1 MFYEVVITDY
11 QYPTLAEEQKVFAG
25 TGIQIVDC
33 NGKCVSEDDVI
44 RYARHADALVT
55 QFVPITRRIIEHLE
69 QCKVIVRYAIGL
81 DSIDIQAATERRIMV
96 ANVPDYCISE
106 VSDHALALILA
117 LVRKISLMDRDVRNG
132 VWSYKKAVPVRRL
145 SDMTLGLI
153 AFGNIARQVAAKA
166 EAFGFKRVLVHDP
179 YVSDGRQYPRYDFV
193 SLDTLLEQADIV
205 SVHAPTTAETK
216 HLIDR
221 QTLSQMKTSS
231 FLVNTSRGALV
242 NEADLVAALREGKL
256 AGVALDVLENEKDVT
271 NHPLFEFD
279 NVIIT
284 PHMAWYSTGS
294 IAELQRK
301 VAEQVKQ
308 ALLTGKPSNWVN
320 KF

>member
-11 QYPTLAEEQKVFAG
+11 HYPTLAEEQKVFAG

-153 AFGNIARQVAAKA
+153 AFGNIARRVAAKA

-193 SLDTLLEQADIV
+193 SLDTLLEQADII

-216 HLIDR
+216 HLINR

-271 NHPLFEFD
+271 NHPLFEFA